1 MWHKYCSTERLKV
14 ELMMCRQ
21 ILGIVLG
28 MNTEIQ
34 RSSYYRSLMRNIV
47 LTILLTSITPTVVIS
62 IFILD
67 AFRVSYEQKVY
78 DHFDVLTRKH
88 KRSIDIF
95 LEEKLMDIRLLART
109 NRFEDLTDQAI
120 LNQRFNELQRAF
132 DRSFVDLGVV
142 DHQGYQ
148 IAYAG
153 PLELTGVNY
162 SSAKWF
168 EEAISSPF
176 FISDVFKGM
185 RGAPHFIVSVRQER
199 DGRPWI
205 LRATID
211 FREFNDLVEFL
222 RIGKTGFA
230 FILNTNGQFQT
241 NPFADINTDEWVGLF
256 EDSRIVNQSNMI
268 TRKRTPGGNE
278 IIYAM
283 TTLKNGDWIL
293 VIQQDASDA
302 FSELKKTQRIVLFFI
317 MIGGLG
323 IIAASLILSNRL
335 VNRIS
340 QADMEK
346 EQALRNKEMMSQQV
360 IETGKLA
367 SVGELAAGIAHEIN
381 NPIAIMI
388 EEAGWIEDLLEDEE
402 LNGSKNEEEFY
413 RALSQIKTQGR
424 RCKEITHKLLSFARK
439 TDSRIVEISV
449 ATLLAEIAHL
459 SSQRAKYSNV
469 EIKTDFEENLPPIPA
484 SETEMQQV
492 FLNLVNNALD
502 AMEKT
507 GGIITLG
514 AKQTVN
520 HIIITVSDDG
530 PGIADANIAR
540 VFDPFYTTKPV
551 GKGTGLGLSICYG
564 IINKIG
570 GDINVHSTK
579 GEGATFEIRFPIK
592 QASASPKID
601 FDNNEA
607 QKASVNS
614 NTQQLEG

>member
-1 MWHKYCSTERLKV
+1 MLCLQTQGKGVLKMKTETKRNK
-14 ELMMCRQ
+14 
-21 ILGIVLG
+21 
-28 MNTEIQ
+28 
-34 RSSYYRSLMRNIV
+34 YYRLLMRNVV
-47 LTILLTSITPTVVIS
+47 LTILLTAITPTIVVS

-67 AFRVSYEQKVY
+67 AFRVSYEEKVY
-78 DHFDVLTRKH
+78 DHFDVLSRKH

-95 LEEKLMDIRLLART
+95 LEEKLMDIRLLAGT
-109 NRFEDLTDQAI
+109 NRFEDLADQTT

-142 DHQGYQ
+142 DHQGHQ

-162 SSAKWF
+162 SSAEWF
-168 EEAISSPF
+168 EQAIGNPF

-185 RGAPHFIVSVRQER
+185 RGAPHFIVSVRQEH

-211 FREFNDLVEFL
+211 FREFNNLVEFL

-230 FILNTNGQFQT
+230 FILNADGQFQT
-241 NPFADINTDEWVGLF
+241 KHIANINTDDLIGLF
-256 EDSRIVNQSNMI
+256 KDNKLTDQSNLV
-268 TRKRTPGGNE
+268 TRKRTPDGIE
-278 IIYAM
+278 VIYAM
-283 TTLKNGDWIL
+283 APLKGGDWIMA
-293 VIQQDASDA
+293 IQQDVADA
-302 FSELKKTQRIVLFFI
+302 FSDLRQTQRAVIFI
-317 MIGGLG
+317 IFAGGLG
-323 IIAASLILSNRL
+323 IVVTSLIVSNRL

-340 QADMEK
+340 QSDKEK
-346 EQALRNKEMMSQQV
+346 ESAVKKEEIMSQQV

-381 NPIAIMI
+381 NPVAIMI
-388 EEAGWIEDLLEDEE
+388 EEAGWIEDLLEDEDLTGSENEKE
-402 LNGSKNEEEFY
+402 LY
-413 RALSQIKTQGR
+413 RALTQIKTQGR

-449 ATLLAEIAHL
+449 SNLLKEIVYL

-469 EIKTDFEENLPPIPA
+469 EIKTNFEENLPPIPA

-492 FLNLVNNALD
+492 FMNLVNNALD

-507 GGIITLG
+507 GGIITLN
-514 AKQTVN
+514 AKRTN
-520 HIIITVSDDG
+520 KDIIVTVSDNG
-530 PGIADANIAR
+530 PGIAEANLAR

-564 IINKIG
+564 IIKKIG
-570 GDINVHSTK
+570 GEINVSSTK
-579 GEGATFEIRFPIK
+579 GEGTVFEMRFPVT
-592 QASASPKID
+592 QASSELLEVAS
-601 FDNNEA
+601 E
-607 QKASVNS
+607 S
-614 NTQQLEG
+614 N

>member
-1 MWHKYCSTERLKV
+1 
-14 ELMMCRQ
+14 
-21 ILGIVLG
+21 
-28 MNTEIQ
+28 MNTGIQ
-34 RSSYYRSLMRNIV
+34 RSSYYRSLRRNIV
-47 LTILLTSITPTVVIS
+47 LTILLTAITPTVVIS

-67 AFRVSYEQKVY
+67 AFRVSYEEKVY

-109 NRFEDLTDQAI
+109 NRFEDLTDRAT

-162 SSAKWF
+162 SGAKWF
-168 EEAISSPF
+168 EEAISSRF

-241 NPFADINTDEWVGLF
+241 NPIADISTDEWVGLF
-256 EDSRIVNQSNMI
+256 EDSRIVNQSNLI

-293 VIQQDASDA
+293 VIQQDASDV

-317 MIGGLG
+317 LIGGLG
-323 IIAASLILSNRL
+323 IIAASLILSKRL

-346 EQALRNKEMMSQQV
+346 EQALRKKEMMSQQV

-388 EEAGWIEDLLEDEE
+388 EEAGWIEDLLEEE
-402 LNGSKNEEEFY
+402 DLSGSENEEEFY

-449 ATLLAEIAHL
+449 ATLLAEIAYL

-502 AMEKT
+502 ALEKT
-507 GGIITLG
+507 GGTIMLHARRTDNDVI
-514 AKQTVN
+514 V
-520 HIIITVSDDG
+520 TVSDNG
-530 PGIADANIAR
+530 PGIAEANLGR

-564 IINKIG
+564 IIKKIG
-570 GDINVHSTK
+570 GDIHVSSTK
-579 GEGATFEIRFPIK
+579 GEGTAFEIRFP
-592 QASASPKID
+592 
-601 FDNNEA
+601 
-607 QKASVNS
+607 V
-614 NTQQLEG
+614 TQTPPELLEKENVKRSDS

>member
-1 MWHKYCSTERLKV
+1 MENET
-14 ELMMCRQ
+14 
-21 ILGIVLG
+21 
-28 MNTEIQ
+28 Q
-34 RSSYYRSLMRNIV
+34 RKKYYRSLLRNIV
-47 LTILLTSITPTVVIS
+47 LTTIITAITPTVVVS

-67 AFRVSYEQKVY
+67 AFRVSYEEKVY

-95 LEEKLMDIRLLART
+95 LEEKLMDIRLLAKT
-109 NRFEDLTDQAI
+109 NRFADLTNQAI

-142 DHQGYQ
+142 DHQGNQ

-162 SSAKWF
+162 SRATWF
-168 EEAISSPF
+168 DQAISNPF

-185 RGAPHFIVSVRQER
+185 RGAPHFIVSVRQEH
-199 DGRPWI
+199 DGNPWI

-211 FREFNDLVEFL
+211 FGEFNNLVEYL

-230 FILNTNGQFQT
+230 FILNAEGQFQT
-241 NPFADINTDEWVGLF
+241 KPIADIDTDGLVGLF
-256 EDSRIVNQSNMI
+256 KDNGLANRSNMV
-268 TRKRTPGGNE
+268 TRKNTPDGNE
-278 IIYAM
+278 VIYAM
-283 TTLKNGDWIL
+283 TTLKNGDWIM

-302 FSELKKTQRIVLFFI
+302 FSELKQTQRIVLLFI
-317 MIGGLG
+317 LIGGFG
-323 IIAASLILSNRL
+323 IIVASLIFSKRL
-335 VNRIS
+335 VRRIS
-340 QADMEK
+340 QADAEK
-346 EQALRNKEMMSQQV
+346 EQALENKEMMSQQI

-367 SVGELAAGIAHEIN
+367 SIGELAAGIAHEIN

-388 EEAGWIEDLLEDEE
+388 EEAGWIEDLLEEE
-402 LNGSKNEEEFY
+402 DLTGSENEEELY
-413 RALSQIKTQGR
+413 RALSQIRTQGR

-449 ATLLAEIAHL
+449 ARLLKEIAHL

-469 EIKTDFEENLPPIPA
+469 EIKTSFEKDLPPVPA

-502 AMEKT
+502 ALEKT
-507 GGIITLG
+507 GGIIMLD
-514 AKQTVN
+514 AKRAGNDIV
-520 HIIITVSDDG
+520 ISVSDNG
-530 PGIADANIAR
+530 PGIAEANLGR

-564 IINKIG
+564 IIKKIG
-570 GDINVHSTK
+570 GDIQVSSTK
-579 GEGATFEIRFPIK
+579 GEGTAFEIRFPVDR
-592 QASASPKID
+592 ASPEVLEK
-601 FDNNEA
+601 E
-607 QKASVNS
+607 
-614 NTQQLEG
+614 NTKKD

>member
-1 MWHKYCSTERLKV
+1 MKSERTK
-14 ELMMCRQ
+14 
-21 ILGIVLG
+21 
-28 MNTEIQ
+28 
-34 RSSYYRSLMRNIV
+34 YYRSLLRNIV
-47 LTILLTSITPTVVIS
+47 LTILITAITPTVVVS

-67 AFRVSYEQKVY
+67 AFRVSYEEKVY

-109 NRFEDLTDQAI
+109 NRFEDLTDQAT

-142 DHQGYQ
+142 NHQGHQ

-162 SSAKWF
+162 SGAKWF
-168 EEAISSPF
+168 EDAISSPF

-185 RGAPHFIVSVRQER
+185 RGAPHFIVSVRQEH

-230 FILNTNGQFQT
+230 FILNANGQFQT
-241 NPFADINTDEWVGLF
+241 EPIADINTDELVGLF
-256 EDSRIVNQSNMI
+256 ENKRIVNQSNMI
-268 TRKRTPGGNE
+268 TRKKTPGGNE

-283 TTLKNGDWIL
+283 TPLKNGDWIM

-302 FSELKKTQRIVLFFI
+302 FSELEKTQRIVLLFI
-317 MIGGLG
+317 LIGGLG
-323 IIAASLILSNRL
+323 IIAASLIFSNRL
-335 VNRIS
+335 VSRIS
-340 QADMEK
+340 QADTEK
-346 EQALRNKEMMSQQV
+346 EQALKKEDMMSQQV

-388 EEAGWIEDLLEDEE
+388 EEAGWIEDLLEEE
-402 LNGSKNEEEFY
+402 DLTGSKNEQEFY

-449 ATLLAEIAHL
+449 ATLLTEIAHL

-469 EIKTDFEENLPPIPA
+469 EIKTHFEDNLPPIPA

-502 AMEKT
+502 ALEKT
-507 GGIITLG
+507 GG
-514 AKQTVN
+514 TVMLN
-520 HIIITVSDDG
+520 ARRVNGDVIVTVSDNG
-530 PGIADANIAR
+530 PGIAEANLGR

-564 IINKIG
+564 IIKKLG
-570 GDINVHSTK
+570 GDIHVSSTK
-579 GEGATFEIRFPIK
+579 GEGTAFEIRFPVT
-592 QASASPKID
+592 QAPIEVLEKENVKTNKI
-601 FDNNEA
+601 
-607 QKASVNS
+607 
-614 NTQQLEG
+614 